1 MFAFTCE
8 LDYNPCMDVVR
19 NISRAAKADQKL
31 KLPLFSSAVSAGFPS
46 PADDY
51 IEKPLDLNEHLV
63 TNPPATF
70 FVRVSGQSMIDAGI
84 HDGDLLIVDR
94 SLEPRDNSVVIA
106 SIFGELTVK
115 RIRKRA
121 GRLFLVPDNN
131 AYEPIEISG
140 ETELHIW
147 GVCKHV
153 IHSLR

>member
-1 MFAFTCE
+1 
-8 LDYNPCMDVVR
+8 MDNVSIAV
-19 NISRAAKADQKL
+19 SGL
-31 KLPLFSSAVSAGFPS
+31 KSTLKKIQIPLFLAKISAGFPS

-51 IEKPLDLNEHLV
+51 IEKPLDLNEHLIS
-63 TNPPATF
+63 NPPATF
-70 FVRVSGQSMIDAGI
+70 FVRVSGQSMINAGI

-115 RIRKRA
+115 RIRKQTD
-121 GRLFLVPDNN
+121 RLFLVPDNN

-140 ETELHIW
+140 ETELQIW

-153 IHSLR
+153 IHGL